1 MKREFLAK
9 MYVIEDK
16 LVSFFLGKVGEKTR
30 GEKMK
35 VSPIM
40 LLKTHVENMS
50 EIGLA
55 IMLLKNKLVMPCLPL
70 C

>member
-9 MYVIEDK
+9 MYVVETK
-16 LVSFFLGKVGEKTR
+16 MVSLFLGQTSEKMR

-35 VSPIM
+35 DSPIM
-40 LLKTHVENMS
+40 LLKTHVEKMS

-55 IMLLKNKLVMPCLPL
+55 IMLLKNKLVIPCLPL